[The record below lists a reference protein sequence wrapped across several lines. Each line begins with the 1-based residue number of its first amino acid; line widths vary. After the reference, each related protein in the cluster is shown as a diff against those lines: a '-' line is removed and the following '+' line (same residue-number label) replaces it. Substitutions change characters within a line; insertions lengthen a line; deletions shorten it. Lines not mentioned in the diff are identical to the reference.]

1 MFYPNR
7 LNADVAPAEAGQV
20 SWFPAFAGHGKESMF
35 YTYILKSLKDGRR
48 YIGHTNNLEVRLKF
62 HNNGANPSTKNRRP
76 LELACFKAFDT
87 KLEAARY
94 ERYLKSL
101 KGGKQL
107 ELEMSQ
113 MLKNADVA
121 QLVEQLHGKE

>member
-1 MFYPNR
+1 MY
-7 LNADVAPAEAGQV
+7 
-20 SWFPAFAGHGKESMF
+20 
-35 YTYILKSLKDGRR
+35 YTYILKSLKDNRR
-48 YIGHTNNLEVRLKF
+48 YIGHTSNISVRLQF
-62 HNNGANPSTKNRRP
+62 HNAGINPSTKNRRP
-76 LELACFKAFDT
+76 FILVCFKEFET

-107 ELEMSQ
+107 VIEIRE
-113 MLKNADVA
+113 MLKNAVVA